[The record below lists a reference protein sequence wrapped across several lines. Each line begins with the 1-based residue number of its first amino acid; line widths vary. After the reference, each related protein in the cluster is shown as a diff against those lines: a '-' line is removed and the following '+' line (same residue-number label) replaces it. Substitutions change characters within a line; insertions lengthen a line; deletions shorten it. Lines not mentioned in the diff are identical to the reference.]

1 MKTPNALQSRC
12 LAALALTTL
21 LTLLTVTPAHAANA
35 SPPGKMTFQGFLTD
49 ASNPPVP
56 LGNTTPANTTVIF
69 KIYKSPT
76 GATAAD
82 VLWAESQVVTVD
94 KGHFSVLLG
103 EGSAVTGFTDK
114 HPTDLSGIFIG
125 ADASDRW
132 IGLTVDG
139 AEITPRIQFFAA
151 PYAQLA
157 KAATSLV
164 NPSSGATLLN
174 FANNKLEGTGDIST
188 TGSVTSSGTV
198 AGLIFNNRDATP
210 ASGAGS
216 LWQWYSTGGTARL
229 WSVGD
234 KVAVT
239 SDGKVG
245 IGTSTPAATLHVNG
259 STRID
264 GANILELG
272 GGVAG
277 KEANAG
283 KIGYQTFTAGAL
295 DILGAGT
302 STRSIKLWDNVTVGG
317 TLSAGSTTVG
327 TLSAGGTTVGTLS
340 AGLTTVSKLTLSD
353 GAAEKIILHG
363 TQEAIGIQALAQ
375 YYRTAPNNTFFW
387 YDGGSHVVTG
397 GDPGTSGTK
406 MMSLNKAGGLS
417 VTGDVAATGNV
428 TATGITASGNVTA
441 TGSVTSSGSVGG
453 LIFNNREA
461 VPGVGANGSLWQ
473 WYSSGGTARLWSLG
487 DMMSVT
493 SSGYVGI
500 GIASPAAPLHVRK
513 ADSTVPTATRV
524 AGSDT
529 AYGVYLGAD
538 GAVLTA
544 GGANAVAGDNN
555 TIKAGALSAVF
566 DGDIIASAHVWVGS
580 ALAYSDARAKNVVS
594 TSDSVRDL
602 SLLRDLKIRD
612 FTWIDRTVDSHRPN
626 KKLVAQEVE
635 QVFPQAVER
644 TPQATAIPNVYQ
656 VAERL
661 EFIDGRKELRLTMGK
676 PHDLR
681 VGDSVDL
688 YTDNMPLK
696 NVKVTAVSGEREF
709 AVSCDHA
716 PKSVFVYGKYVTDF
730 RGVDY
735 DAIAMLNVSATQELD
750 RQVQAL
756 KKSEARIAELEK
768 TAARVAHLE
777 EKAARVDTLEREMAE
792 LKKLVAGLAQGQP
805 PARLTAQNVP
815 TTAGQ

>member
-21 LTLLTVTPAHAANA
+21 LTLLTVTPAHAANQF
-35 SPPGKMTFQGFLTD
+35 PPGKMTFQGFLTD
-49 ASNPPVP
+49 AANPPVP
-56 LGNTTPANTTVIF
+56 LGNTSPANTTVIF

-76 GATAAD
+76 GVATAD
-82 VLWAESQVVTVD
+82 VLWAETQVVTVD

-103 EGSAVTGFTDK
+103 EGSVVGSFP

-157 KAATSLV
+157 KAANSLV
-164 NPSSGATLLN
+164 NPSGATILN
-174 FANNKLEGTGDIST
+174 LANNKLEGTADMSV
-188 TGSVTSSGTV
+188 TGQITSSGSV
-198 AGLIFNNRDATP
+198 AGLIFNNR
-210 ASGAGS
+210 
-216 LWQWYSTGGTARL
+216 
-229 WSVGD
+229 
-234 KVAVT
+234 
-239 SDGKVG
+239 
-245 IGTSTPAATLHVNG
+245 
-259 STRID
+259 
-264 GANILELG
+264 
-272 GGVAG
+272 
-277 KEANAG
+277 EA
-283 KIGYQTFTAGAL
+283 L
-295 DILGAGT
+295 
-302 STRSIKLWDNVTVGG
+302 
-317 TLSAGSTTVG
+317 
-327 TLSAGGTTVGTLS
+327 
-340 AGLTTVSKLTLSD
+340 
-353 GAAEKIILHG
+353 
-363 TQEAIGIQALAQ
+363 
-375 YYRTAPNNTFFW
+375 
-387 YDGGSHVVTG
+387 
-397 GDPGTSGTK
+397 
-406 MMSLNKAGGLS
+406 
-417 VTGDVAATGNV
+417 TGD
-428 TATGITASGNVTA
+428 
-441 TGSVTSSGSVGG
+441 GS
-453 LIFNNREA
+453 I
-461 VPGVGANGSLWQ
+461 WQ
-473 WYSSGGTARLWSLG
+473 WYSSGGTARLWGGVDKLTVTKDGNMTVTGGATVNGNISATGAISGGSL
-487 DMMSVT
+487 SVT
-493 SSGYVGI
+493 GNSTVGGNSTVTGNTTVSGATTMASATITGAATMASATVSGNLSVTGTSTLTGNVTVTGTARAAVLMSTTSVASHEQGAWLEWNKVSGVGATYLLNQQGLGVGGIIFGEVSTANAITERMRIDGSGNVGI
-500 GIASPAAPLHVRK
+500 GITTPAAPLHVKKAGTDLSGSRK
-513 ADSTVPTATRV
+513 AN
-524 AGSDT
+524 SDT
-529 AYGVYLGAD
+529 TYGVYLGSD

-544 GGANAVAGDNN
+544 GGADAVAGDNN

-612 FTWIDRTVDSHRPN
+612 FTWIDKTVDNHRPN

-656 VAERL
+656 VAEKL
-661 EFIDGRKELRLTMGK
+661 EFIDGRKELRLTVGK

-688 YTDNMPLK
+688 YTDNVPLK
-696 NVKVTAVSGEREF
+696 NVKITAVSGAREF
-709 AVSCDHA
+709 AISCDHA

-730 RGVDY
+730 RAVDY

-756 KKSEARIAELEK
+756 KKSEARIAELEQK
-768 TAARVAHLE
+768 VARVAELE
-777 EKAARVDTLEREMAE
+777 RKAARVDTLEREMAE